1 MYRILIPRAHFGSK
15 LRSTK
20 GLIYIFYIVD
30 DFIMQFT
37 LVSITKSDGYA
48 LEENDGPV
56 HQKFITVAPLIV
68 T

>member
-1 MYRILIPRAHFGSK
+1 M
-15 LRSTK
+15 
-20 GLIYIFYIVD
+20 LIYIFYIVD

-56 HQKFITVAPLIV
+56 HRKFITVAPLIV